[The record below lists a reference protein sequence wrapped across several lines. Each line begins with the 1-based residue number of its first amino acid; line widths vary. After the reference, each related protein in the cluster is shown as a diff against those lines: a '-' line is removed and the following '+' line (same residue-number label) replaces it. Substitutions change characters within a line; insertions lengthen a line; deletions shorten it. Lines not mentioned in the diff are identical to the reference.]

1 MVTFPQNVSSA
12 RVGPEEGEGQSGE
25 ARVSFEEAMT
35 VFGDLLA
42 RIFDDEEHSEDEKR
56 EIIIGHSIQQHL
68 VLVSFTCVEDTI
80 RLLSARKATRQER
93 KDYEENVSS

>member
-1 MVTFPQNVSSA
+1 MSLQLEWDPRKAKVNLA
-12 RVGPEEGEGQSGE
+12 KHG
-25 ARVSFEEAMT
+25 VSFEEAMT

-68 VLVSFTCVEDTI
+68 VLLSFTCVEDTI
-80 RLLSARKATRQER
+80 RLLSARKATRRER

>member
-1 MVTFPQNVSSA
+1 MTKSILRTRSGKSS
-12 RVGPEEGEGQSGE
+12 
-25 ARVSFEEAMT
+25 
-35 VFGDLLA
+35 
-42 RIFDDEEHSEDEKR
+42 
-56 EIIIGHSIQQHL
+56 GHSIQQHL

>member
-1 MVTFPQNVSSA
+1 
-12 RVGPEEGEGQSGE
+12 
-25 ARVSFEEAMT
+25 MT

-42 RIFDDEEHSEDEKR
+42 RIFDDEEHSEDEKQ

-80 RLLSARKATRQER
+80 RLCLRT
-93 KDYEENVSS
+93 

>member
-1 MVTFPQNVSSA
+1 MSLQFEWDPRKAKVNLA
-12 RVGPEEGEGQSGE
+12 KHG
-25 ARVSFEEAMT
+25 VSFEEALT

-93 KDYEENVSS
+93 KDYEENVGW

>member
-1 MVTFPQNVSSA
+1 MSLQFKRDPRKAKVNLAKHGVW
-12 RVGPEEGEGQSGE
+12 
-25 ARVSFEEAMT
+25 FEEAMT

-42 RIFDDEEHSEDEKR
+42 RIFDDEEHSEDEKQ

-80 RLLSARKATRQER
+80 RLLSARKAPGAQRL
-93 KDYEENVSS
+93 

>member
-1 MVTFPQNVSSA
+1 M
-12 RVGPEEGEGQSGE
+12 
-25 ARVSFEEAMT
+25 
-35 VFGDLLA
+35 FGDLLA

-93 KDYEENVSS
+93 KGYEENVSS

>member
-1 MVTFPQNVSSA
+1 MSLQFEWDPRKAKVNLA
-12 RVGPEEGEGQSGE
+12 KHG
-25 ARVSFEEAMT
+25 VSFEEAMT

-56 EIIIGHSIQQHL
+56 EIIVGHSIQQHL